1 MSIVV
6 IVTFKASDGNY
17 DDLKG
22 MIQILLPQ
30 TLKRDGCLLLRAAGD
45 PETNSFLI
53 YEEWDSV
60 ESHQA
65 YREWSSQNRDPAALM
80 AILREPPSSQQFEHI
95 F

>member
-60 ESHQA
+60 ESH
-65 YREWSSQNRDPAALM
+65 SQNRDPAALM